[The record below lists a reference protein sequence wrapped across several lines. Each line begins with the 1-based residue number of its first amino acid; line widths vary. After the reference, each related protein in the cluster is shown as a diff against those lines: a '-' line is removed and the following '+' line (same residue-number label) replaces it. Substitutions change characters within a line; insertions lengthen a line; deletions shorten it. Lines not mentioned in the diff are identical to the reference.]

1 MIAQL
6 DDLDNDGDIL
16 TMSSEKSW
24 EACLL
29 EATSTFFSYF
39 EEDFGLD
46 RLFSLSYH

>member
-6 DDLDNDGDIL
+6 DDLDSDGDIL

-29 EATSTFFSYF
+29 EARSFFSYF